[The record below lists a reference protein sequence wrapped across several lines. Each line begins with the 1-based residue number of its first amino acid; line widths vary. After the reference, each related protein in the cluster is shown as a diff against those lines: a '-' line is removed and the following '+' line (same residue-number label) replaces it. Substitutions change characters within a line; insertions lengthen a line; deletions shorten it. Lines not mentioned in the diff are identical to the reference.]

1 MRALVALVLVAT
13 AARPALAERA
23 AVSLYDYEARA
34 QLVAAY
40 EQAGDYSSAYYQAA
54 WLAWLG
60 PRQCAESSAGA
71 RYLRDRRARDR
82 AASKGGM
89 EVAAV
94 VAAMDAERH
103 LSESC
108 FNGVIAAQAERLRG
122 QTADYITQVEK
133 AAASQTRDPVV
144 RMALVHLYVTLDD
157 VLAVQGGAA
166 GWRERLP
173 VLFKA
178 AGQAEAV
185 CAWLPES
192 PGAHRALGVV
202 RARIAQLQSRPE
214 PWETAIAECER
225 AYRLDPGDQR
235 LPEFLW
241 TLNLRAGHWEQAS
254 RWEAAC
260 GLPWGRGQL
269 DGRMA
274 TSGAGTRGPTPNQ

>member
-173 VLFKA
+173 FPVT
-178 AGQAEAV
+178 
-185 CAWLPES
+185 
-192 PGAHRALGVV
+192 
-202 RARIAQLQSRPE
+202 PE
-214 PWETAIAECER
+214 PSQSPTGRNVTSITLRVRFIERLNFGSSGHFAIV
-225 AYRLDPGDQR
+225 P
-235 LPEFLW
+235 
-241 TLNLRAGHWEQAS
+241 
-254 RWEAAC
+254 
-260 GLPWGRGQL
+260 
-269 DGRMA
+269 
-274 TSGAGTRGPTPNQ
+274 TSAP